1 MKEQKKTSSSTSKIK
16 VSLTLQWDMDKKEY
30 EEAKDFVY
38 ERNWKWDNDPMSAV
52 NFLNEIGWPALVKKS
67 VEVD

>member
-1 MKEQKKTSSSTSKIK
+1 
-16 VSLTLQWDMDKKEY
+16 MDKKEY

-52 NFLNEIGWPALVKKS
+52 NFLNEIGWPTLVKKS